1 MKKKL
6 ISLVMTLV
14 IIITILPFE
23 TLATETVGSETPPT
37 EGGGSTNASGST
49 EGGED
54 GTSPSLPD
62 SDSLLTVNAFS
73 VNHPT
78 HLTTGEVTVTKY
90 INPASGKL
98 SYKKVSATPKGSVQ
112 VSGWS
117 VSDNGILSFDLS
129 SGKTGDTIE
138 FIIEV
143 ASEKF
148 AADMLTV
155 LVKLNY
161 ERLMITSST
170 TMVYGDTMTLSCQG
184 MEGNGAVIYTVVNG
198 TGSATVSGN
207 KLTATRVG
215 TVTVSAVQ
223 VLDGIQ
229 AAKSSEAVTITI
241 TKATPTGSPKSTKL
255 EHAGMTLADAN
266 LTLGNFS
273 VEGAVE
279 WVLPENTVAVA
290 NTAYEWEF
298 IPKDTDNYS
307 SFRGTITP
315 YIVNDKTFA
324 VGEGTTVEN
333 LDGSFT
339 TISFG
344 EDSSSYK
351 LTEYPDGSVTMVH
364 TKMDGTVTTTEKKA
378 DGTRTETIEK
388 KDGSKQITATDKSG
402 ITHTSFTDRYG
413 YASAQVYI
421 PSYITTSAARNGSVI
436 ELPIPELPCT
446 DDRSDAPVITFTL
459 HTTDPVR
466 VSIPVNSPTSGTVA
480 ITVAKNGQESI
491 VKTSTIGY
499 DSVEVP
505 LSGSATIKIADL
517 SKRFTDVD
525 RRHWYKDAV
534 DFATSRGLFNGV
546 TAFKFDAH
554 GHMSRAMLVQVL
566 HNLEGNP
573 YYGYGDYY
581 GYAKYLSD
589 VEGKWYEA
597 SAAWAIANGHIGGYE
612 DGTFRGELDITREQL
627 AVILYRYA
635 GYPSVKHY
643 VNTSLTDYLDYKN
656 ISPYAYE
663 AMYWALCSGVLYTA
677 GGDKLSP
684 QQSVT
689 RAEVA
694 QTFKN
699 LVEFLVK

>member
-6 ISLVMTLV
+6 ISLLMALAMVASLV
-14 IIITILPFE
+14 PVE
-23 TLATETVGSETPPT
+23 TLAVMRPLEETGGTGSETPPPVVADNGPFNKTLHVVT
-37 EGGGSTNASGST
+37 EKY
-49 EGGED
+49 
-54 GTSPSLPD
+54 
-62 SDSLLTVNAFS
+62 
-73 VNHPT
+73 PT
-78 HLTTGEVTVTKY
+78 HLTSGELDLKNFIYAEPGVLRFTKGDVTVETGNTTVTNWSVGEDKLLKFTLSGGKDGDVIVFDVIADSSEYGRGTLQVKITLGYDKPAITSPTTVVFGSTLKLTCAGLVGAGTVIYEVSGDAELEGDVLIPTKAGT
-90 INPASGKL
+90 ASVRAIQ
-98 SYKKVSATPKGSVQ
+98 VSAQG
-112 VSGWS
+112 GEARY
-117 VSDNGILSFDLS
+117 SDP
-129 SGKTGDTIE
+129 
-138 FIIEV
+138 
-143 ASEKF
+143 
-148 AADMLTV
+148 
-155 LVKLNY
+155 
-161 ERLMITSST
+161 
-170 TMVYGDTMTLSCQG
+170 
-184 MEGNGAVIYTVVNG
+184 
-198 TGSATVSGN
+198 
-207 KLTATRVG
+207 
-215 TVTVSAVQ
+215 
-223 VLDGIQ
+223 
-229 AAKSSEAVTITI
+229 VTITI
-241 TKATPTGSPKSTKL
+241 TKATPTGSPTYTKL
-255 EHAGMTLADAN
+255 THAGLTLADAN
-266 LTLGNFS
+266 LMLGKFS
-273 VEGAVE
+273 VEGSVE
-279 WVLPENTVAVA
+279 WVLSNDTVVIA
-290 NTAYEWEF
+290 NTAYEWQF
-298 IPKDTDNYS
+298 VPKDTQNYHTIK
-307 SFRGTITP
+307 GTVTP
-315 YIVNDKTFA
+315 YTVSENIFV
-324 VGEGTTVEN
+324 VGEGVTEEN

-339 TISFG
+339 TITFG
-344 EDSSSYK
+344 EDDSSYK
-351 LTEYPDGSVTMVH
+351 LTEYPDGSMTLVH

-388 KDGSKQITATDKSG
+388 KDGSKQVTATDKSD

-421 PSYITTSAARNGSVI
+421 PSYITTNAAKSGAVI

-446 DDRSDAPVITFTL
+446 DDRSDAPVITFSL
-459 HTTDPVR
+459 YTTDPVR

-480 ITVAKNGQESI
+480 ITVAKNGQESV
-491 VKTSTIGY
+491 VKTSTTGY
-499 DSVEVP
+499 DSVEVT
-505 LSGSATIKIADL
+505 LSGSTTLKVADL

-525 RRHWYKDAV
+525 RRHWYKEAV

-546 TAFKFDAH
+546 TAFEFDAH
-554 GHMSRAMLVQVL
+554 DHMSRAMLVQVL

-589 VEGKWYEA
+589 VEGTWYEP
-597 SAAWAIANGHIGGYE
+597 AAIWAIANGHIGGYE

-684 QQSVT
+684 QQPVT